1 MKRQI
6 AMVVAGMFSTLAVV
20 GGTIAAAQSGAFT
33 NPSTTIEPNGEI
45 TVPEITPTLEE
56 QAYTVVETRTIV
68 VTAQPI
74 PSSTVEPTA
83 IVKED
88 DGPSQRET
96 VLLSRLNQAY
106 STLKQRDTE
115 YQTKLKEAYDKL
127 KTASVVDNGASS
139 SQGSAPASAPSAPA
153 QPQPVAA
160 APTSVSHSSDHE
172 ETSEHKEDSQSSET
186 HDESSQTTQQ
196 SHESEHESGDN

>member
-20 GGTIAAAQSGAFT
+20 GGTIAAAQSGAFSSS
-33 NPSTTIEPNGEI
+33 STTIQPNGEI

-68 VTAQPI
+68 VTPEPEATGTAI
-74 PSSTVEPTA
+74 AEPTVVA
-83 IVKED
+83 N

-96 VLLSRLNQAY
+96 LLLARLNQAY
-106 STLKQRDTE
+106 SVLKQRDDE

-127 KTASVVDNGASS
+127 KAASANSEGASS
-139 SQGSAPASAPSAPA
+139 SSQASAPAASPSTSA
-153 QPQPVAA
+153 QPVAA
-160 APTSVSHSSDHE
+160 SPTSVSHTDDHQETSDHHE
-172 ETSEHKEDSQSSET
+172 DSKTSEQ
-186 HDESSQTTQQ
+186 HDSSQTTQQ
-196 SHESEHESGDN
+196 SQDSSQHESEGD